1 MKRQPAQTIRL
12 AMLFTALV
20 LAHSLTASL
29 AQAQDSGF
37 YLGVGAGSDRADIN
51 TQAVFAGIKASGA
64 ISAGT
69 SSYDRD
75 TVSKLFVGY
84 RFNQYVG
91 LELGQVDLGTLGY
104 EASAGGT
111 AVQRGEASLD
121 ATTLDLLATLPMADR
136 ATGFLRLGAG
146 SMDIGQVFSNPGLG
160 AAFTNGSGSATNA
173 HFGTGV
179 EVWIT
184 DSFSARLEWEAFRLA
199 DNRVLDSSLSALTAS
214 VFYRFGASKPAPAS
228 QAASAE
234 PVPVQ
239 PTVTAADPRS
249 TPAPAPL
256 PVPAPAAASAT
267 TLLSLTLDAS
277 TLFDLNSAGLK
288 DAGKEQIDQ
297 LVRDLASVSYDAIAV
312 TGHTDRLGPPD
323 LNQRLST
330 QRADAVR
337 DYLIGAGIAAASIT
351 ARGLSNE
358 RPITTLEQCP
368 GERSP
373 ALIVCLQ
380 PDRRVEVQ
388 VSGTRAP

>member
-1 MKRQPAQTIRL
+1 
-12 AMLFTALV
+12 V
-20 LAHSLTASL
+20 LAHSLTASF
-29 AQAQDSGF
+29 AQAQDSGL
-37 YLGVGAGSDRADIN
+37 YLGVGAGTDRADIN
-51 TQAVFAGIKASGA
+51 TQAVFAGIRASGA
-64 ISAGT
+64 TSAGA

-91 LELGQVDLGTLGY
+91 LELGRVDLGKLGY
-104 EASAGGT
+104 EASAGGP

-121 ATTLDLLATLPMADR
+121 ATTLDLLGTLPMADV
-136 ATGFLRLGAG
+136 ATVFLRLGAG
-146 SMDIGQVFSNPGLG
+146 SMDIGQVLSNPAMG
-160 AAFTNGSGSATNA
+160 AAFANERSSATNA

-179 EVWIT
+179 EVRIT

-199 DNRVLDSSLSALTAS
+199 DNRVLDSTLSALTAS
-214 VFYRFGASKPAPAS
+214 VLYRFGASKPAPAP

-239 PTVTAADPRS
+239 ATVTAPDPTP
-249 TPAPAPL
+249 TPAPAPAPK
-256 PVPAPAAASAT
+256 PVPAPAAAPAT

-277 TLFDLNSAGLK
+277 TLFDLNSADLK
-288 DAGKEQIDQ
+288 DAGKEQLDQ
-297 LVRDLASVSYDAIAV
+297 LVRDLASVSYEAIAV

-358 RPITTLEQCP
+358 RPLTTLAQCP
-368 GERSP
+368 GER
-373 ALIVCLQ
+373 
-380 PDRRVEVQ
+380 
-388 VSGTRAP
+388 

>member
-1 MKRQPAQTIRL
+1 MP
-12 AMLFTALV
+12 F
-20 LAHSLTASL
+20 SLPASL
-29 AQAQDSGF
+29 VQAQDSGL
-37 YLGVGAGSDRADIN
+37 YLGIGAGTDWADIN
-51 TQAVFAGIKASGA
+51 TQAVFAGIRASGA
-64 ISAGT
+64 TSAGA

-84 RFNQYVG
+84 RFNQYMG
-91 LELGQVDLGTLGY
+91 LELGQVDLGKLGY

-111 AVQRGEASLD
+111 AVQRREASLD
-121 ATTLDLLATLPMADR
+121 ATTLDLLATLPVADV
-136 ATGFLRLGAG
+136 TTVFLRLAAG
-146 SMDIGQVFSNPGLG
+146 SMDSGQVFSNPALG
-160 AAFTNGSGSATNA
+160 AAFANESSSATNA

-179 EVWIT
+179 EVRMT
-184 DSFSARLEWEAFRLA
+184 DAFSARLEWEAFRLA
-199 DNRVLDSSLSALTAS
+199 DNRVLDSTLSALTAS
-214 VFYRFGASKPAPAS
+214 VLYRFGASKPAPAS
-228 QAASAE
+228 QAAAAE

-239 PTVTAADPRS
+239 ATVTAADP
-249 TPAPAPL
+249 TPAAAPAPT
-256 PVPAPAAASAT
+256 PVPAPAAAPAT

-277 TLFDLNSAGLK
+277 TLFDLNSAELK

-330 QRADAVR
+330 ERADAVR
-337 DYLIGAGIAAASIT
+337 DYLIDAGIAAASIT

-358 RPITTLEQCP
+358 RPLTTLAQCP

-373 ALIVCLQ
+373 ALSACLQ